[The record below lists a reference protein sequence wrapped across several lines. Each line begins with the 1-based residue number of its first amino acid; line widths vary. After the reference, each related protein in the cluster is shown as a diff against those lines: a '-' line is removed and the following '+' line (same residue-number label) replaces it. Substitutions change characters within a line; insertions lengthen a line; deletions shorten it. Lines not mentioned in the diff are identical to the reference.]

1 MFSEFR
7 QDVKS
12 LLRSKKITYS
22 QLSDKTGIAE
32 STIKGFMCGASDSRR
47 IAERIADALNSE
59 LVYSSGKYLIK
70 NKEKT
75 NNE

>member
-32 STIKGFMCGASDSRR
+32 SSIKYFMCGASDSRR
-47 IAERIADALNSE
+47 IAEKIADALNSE
-59 LVYSSGKYLIK
+59 LVYSNGTYTIK
-70 NKEKT
+70 KQGENQQ
-75 NNE
+75 